1 MAEGIES
8 FKARKSSAL
17 KLPMP
22 LGVSRRTLNLTVLAD
37 EARAAT
43 IGVVAG
49 M

>member
-1 MAEGIES
+1 MAEGIGS

-22 LGVSRRTLNLTVLAD
+22 LGVSRRTLYLTVLED
-37 EARAAT
+37 ETRTAT
-43 IGVVAG
+43 IGQVAG